1 MDLPCHA
8 SFCTL
13 NKNQRTKENYFMKSE
28 LNQLMADR
36 NLEAVVILASHDYSA
51 PLDYL
56 VGSVH
61 ITGGMAWKKR
71 DADPILVVNGM
82 EIEEARASKL
92 TCYTYSDFG
101 YYELFT
107 QNNNDPMKANV
118 ALWGVILDRLGIKG
132 GKIGIYGTNEV
143 HQIVALVDMLRGT
156 YPQFSFVGESGATL
170 FDQAAL
176 TKSADELARIQS
188 VAKRTNDVLE
198 ATWNFIAGHDVVD
211 EVVMK
216 GHNTP
221 LTIGDVRTFVRRSL
235 LERGLED
242 TGMIFAQGRD
252 AGFPHSRGQ
261 DEMPLRL
268 GQSIVF
274 DLFPRELGG
283 GYHHDVTRTWCIGY
297 APQEVYDLYHQV
309 MTAFDIAVESYAL
322 NKPTHLMQEAVQD
335 YFENLGHP
343 TLRNEPNT
351 QFGYTHSLGHGL
363 GLKIHERPRI
373 THSSQEDVF
382 AVGNVITIEP
392 GLYYPEKGVGIRI
405 EDSFYITEDGE
416 LVSLTPFRKD
426 LVLPMVRKS

>member
-1 MDLPCHA
+1 
-8 SFCTL
+8 
-13 NKNQRTKENYFMKSE
+13 MKSQ
-28 LNQLMADR
+28 LNSLMADR
-36 NLEAVVILASHDYSA
+36 NLEAIVILASHDYSA

-71 DADPILVVNGM
+71 DADPILVVGGM
-82 EIEEARASKL
+82 EIEEAHASGL

-101 YYELFT
+101 YYELLAA
-107 QNNNDPMKANV
+107 NNNDTLKANV
-118 ALWGVILDRLGIKG
+118 ALWGVVLDRLGIKN
-132 GKIGIYGTNEV
+132 GKIGIYGTNEI
-143 HQIVALVDMLRGT
+143 HQMLALVDLLRQA
-156 YPQFSFVGESGATL
+156 YPQFSFVGEAGVTL
-170 FDQAAL
+170 FDQASL
-176 TKSADELARIQS
+176 TKSADELDRIQS
-188 VAKRTNDVLE
+188 VAKRTNEVLE
-198 ATWNFIAGHDVVD
+198 ATWNFIAEHDVVD

-216 GHNTP
+216 SHNVP

-261 DEMPLRL
+261 DNMPLRL
-268 GQSIVF
+268 GQAIVF

-297 APQEVYDLYHQV
+297 APKEVYDLYQQV
-309 MTAFDIAVESYAL
+309 MTAFDIAVETYAL
-322 NKPTHLMQEAVQD
+322 NKPTYLMQTAVQD
-335 YFENLGHP
+335 YFEKLGHP
-343 TLRNEPNT
+343 TLRNDANT
-351 QFGYTHSLGHGL
+351 QVGYTHSLGHGV

-373 THSSQEDVF
+373 AHNSPDDVF
-382 AVGNVITIEP
+382 SVGNMITIEP
-392 GLYYPEKGVGIRI
+392 GLYYPDKGVGIRI
-405 EDSFYITEDGE
+405 EDSFYITEAGE